1 VETSPLAIS
10 VGWLV
15 GIGPGRGMALLF
27 IIGGIMAAGVC
38 LTGFFIPTLRR
49 AEDLLP
55 DHDTVTA
62 AAEDERISHL
72 QELLELRQQLVTQ
85 PYSVERDLALK
96 AISNDLKRLGA
107 AKE

>member
-1 VETSPLAIS
+1 
-10 VGWLV
+10 
-15 GIGPGRGMALLF
+15 
-27 IIGGIMAAGVC
+27 MAAGVC
-38 LTGFFIPTLRR
+38 LTGFFIPTLRQ

-55 DHDTVTA
+55 DHDMETA
-62 AAEDERISHL
+62 AAGEERITHL
-72 QELLELRQQLVTQ
+72 QELLELRQQLITQ